1 MEAES
6 REMTINDHMPE
17 TIKEV
22 LKFIYTGNVDNIDE
36 ENAEDLFKAA
46 DQYLLP
52 GMKKICEKFIISLV
66 TLENAIE
73 MMAMGHMYR
82 ADELKKTAKM
92 IIVEA
97 G

>member
-1 MEAES
+1 
-6 REMTINDHMPE
+6 MTIDDHKLE
-17 TIKEV
+17 TIKEI
-22 LKFIYTGNVDNIDE
+22 LKFIYTGNVDNIDV
-36 ENAEDLFKAA
+36 ENAEDLLKAA

-52 GMKKICEKFIISLV
+52 GMKRICEKFIIAKV

-73 MMAMGHMYR
+73 MMALGHMCG
-82 ADELKKTAKM
+82 ADELKRTAKM

>member
-22 LKFIYTGNVDNIDE
+22 LKFIYTGNVDNIDV
-36 ENAEDLFKAA
+36 ENAEDLLKAA

-52 GMKKICEKFIISLV
+52 GMKKICEKFIISQV

-73 MMAMGHMYR
+73 MMAMGHMCG
-82 ADELKKTAKM
+82 AGKLKSTAKK

>member
-1 MEAES
+1 
-6 REMTINDHMPE
+6 MPE
-17 TIKEV
+17 TIKEI
-22 LKFIYTGNVDNIDE
+22 LNFIYTGKVDNIDV
-36 ENAEDLFKAA
+36 ENGEDLLKAA

-52 GMKKICEKFIISLV
+52 GMKKICEKFIVSLV

-73 MMAMGHMYR
+73 MMAMGHMYG
-82 ADELKKTAKM
+82 ADELKSTAKK